1 MIDHIALA
9 LSHLLLAI
17 AGWRLLLRGDLDAEP
32 EDRSEAAASREPR
45 SGA

>member
-1 MIDHIALA
+1 MIDQLVLA

-32 EDRSEAAASREPR
+32 EDQAEAAASREPR
-45 SGA
+45 GGA

>member
-32 EDRSEAAASREPR
+32 ESEAGSAPSREPR
-45 SGA
+45 GGA